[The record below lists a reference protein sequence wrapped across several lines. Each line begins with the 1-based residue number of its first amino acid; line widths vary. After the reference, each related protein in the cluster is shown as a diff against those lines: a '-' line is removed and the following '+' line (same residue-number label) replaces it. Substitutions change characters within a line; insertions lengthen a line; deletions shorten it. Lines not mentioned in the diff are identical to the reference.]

1 MRRFSH
7 TIMVGWGGPG
17 ASVTSGGE
25 RPGARWTVAEQ
36 VELRA
41 AGHDDL
47 ATVESL
53 TQAPETAGAFA
64 WFGWSSR

>member
-1 MRRFSH
+1 MLEH
-7 TIMVGWGGPG
+7 
-17 ASVTSGGE
+17 
-25 RPGARWTVAEQ
+25 VAEQ
-36 VELRA
+36 VELRPV
-41 AGHDDL
+41 GRGDL